1 MKTNYLKI
9 KVRIGNSYLW
19 LRNISWGTSP
29 INKVF
34 VTDPDDAGY
43 FFQDQID
50 AIRKEL
56 VNIEVF
62 YWDNEL
68 HQLMPSNQ

>member
-19 LRNISWGTSP
+19 LRTISWGTNP

-34 VTDPDDAGY
+34 VTDPDEAGY
-43 FFQDQID
+43 FFADQID
-50 AIRKEL
+50 GIKKEL
-56 VNIEVF
+56 VNIEVY
-62 YWDNEL
+62 YWDNDL
-68 HQLMPSNQ
+68 HQLMPLNQ